1 MSELL
6 QVVVNAVDDKKANQI
21 IVLDMHEVN
30 PWVDYFV
37 VCDAQSLR
45 QVHAIADNAVE
56 QAEKAGFY
64 VDHVEGGEES
74 DWLLV
79 DCGNVVVHVFSAEAR
94 QVYQLERLWADKIVK
109 R

>member
-6 QVVVNAVDDKKANQI
+6 DVILAAVDEKKADRI
-21 IVLDMHEVN
+21 SVLLMRDVN

-37 VCDAQSLR
+37 ICDAQSLR
-45 QVHAIADNAVE
+45 QVHAITDFTVE
-56 QAEKAGFY
+56 EVKKAGFI
-64 VDHVEGGEES
+64 VNHIEGGEES

-79 DCGNVVVHVFSAEAR
+79 DCNEVVLHVFKSEAR
-94 QVYQLERLWADKIVK
+94 EVYQLERLWADKLLK